1 METNKIRTYRLIGQL
16 PESSRVTENI
26 LGGKIFTHTDSILAM
41 IELWTH
47 AAVWDG
53 KTDKPELLL
62 PEHIKNI
69 QKVQTMSPE
78 EKRAYELSPEEIH
91 KYIYGDFFD

>member
-1 METNKIRTYRLIGQL
+1 
-16 PESSRVTENI
+16 
-26 LGGKIFTHTDSILAM
+26 M

-53 KTDKPELLL
+53 KGEKPQLLI

-69 QKVQTMSPE
+69 QKLGSMSSEEKKAYEASPE
-78 EKRAYELSPEEIH
+78 ELQ